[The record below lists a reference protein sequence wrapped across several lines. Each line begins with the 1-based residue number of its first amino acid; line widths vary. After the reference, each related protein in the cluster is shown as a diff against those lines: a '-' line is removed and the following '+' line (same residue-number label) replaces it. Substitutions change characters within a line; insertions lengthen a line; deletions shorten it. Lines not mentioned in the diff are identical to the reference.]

1 MPYNMRQDK
10 ILKQPRFTTVRYCHN
25 SVRYFGCKLWN
36 SLPNAINSIDDFN
49 GFNSFN
55 SLENAENFSE
65 DWVTGNV
72 AI

>member
-1 MPYNMRQDK
+1 LK
-10 ILKQPRFTTVRYCHN
+10 ILSEFQEGTRNAKVYKTTNGDYGV
-25 SVRYFGCKLWN
+25 VFFD
-36 SLPNAINSIDDFN
+36 AQDDFN